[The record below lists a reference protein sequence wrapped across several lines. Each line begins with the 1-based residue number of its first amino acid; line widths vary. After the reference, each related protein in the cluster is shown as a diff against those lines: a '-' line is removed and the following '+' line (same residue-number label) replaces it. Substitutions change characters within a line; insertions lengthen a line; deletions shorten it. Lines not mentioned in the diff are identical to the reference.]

1 MAQPLKVFVTKS
13 EVLTLTSGT
22 YGTNS
27 YKMSF
32 DYHVHGT
39 VCMYLHIHT
48 YTQRKK
54 HKKYFNCLDF
64 CFYYF
69 SKYHYILS
77 GFPH

>member
-13 EVLTLTSGT
+13 EVLTLISGT

-48 YTQRKK
+48 YTHAEKK
-54 HKKYFNCLDF
+54 T
-64 CFYYF
+64 
-69 SKYHYILS
+69 
-77 GFPH
+77 